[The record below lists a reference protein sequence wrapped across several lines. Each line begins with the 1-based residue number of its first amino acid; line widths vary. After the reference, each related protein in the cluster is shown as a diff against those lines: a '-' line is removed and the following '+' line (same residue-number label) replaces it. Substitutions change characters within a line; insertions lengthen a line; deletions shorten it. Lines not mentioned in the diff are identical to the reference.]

1 MSLLVMSNNLIDY
14 TLCGYSELSQ
24 GMSIVR
30 LDIAD
35 DKPISFP
42 KDKVRL
48 IVVPAYHQASV
59 ILNLRF
65 ALLGNNH
72 IERRVDIQ
80 LYLSMYAGHLLV
92 L

>member
-1 MSLLVMSNNLIDY
+1 MSLLVMSNNLIDD

-24 GMSIVR
+24 GMSIVG

-48 IVVPAYHQASV
+48 IIMSAYHQASV

-65 ALLGNNH
+65 ELFGNNH
-72 IERRVDIQ
+72 IERRVD
-80 LYLSMYAGHLLV
+80 V
-92 L
+92 

>member
-1 MSLLVMSNNLIDY
+1 MSLLVVSNNLIND

-48 IVVPAYHQASV
+48 IVVSANHQSSV

-65 ALLGNNH
+65 ELLGDNH
-72 IERRVDIQ
+72 IE
-80 LYLSMYAGHLLV
+80 
-92 L
+92 

>member
-1 MSLLVMSNNLIDY
+1 MSLPVVSNNLIDD

-24 GMSIVR
+24 GMSIVG

-42 KDKVRL
+42 KDEVRL
-48 IVVPAYHQASV
+48 IIMSAYHQASV

-65 ALLGNNH
+65 ELFGNNH
-72 IERRVDIQ
+72 IERRVD
-80 LYLSMYAGHLLV
+80 V
-92 L
+92 

>member
-1 MSLLVMSNNLIDY
+1 MSLFVVSNNLIDD

-35 DKPISFP
+35 DKFISFP
-42 KDKVRL
+42 KDEVRL
-48 IVVPAYHQASV
+48 IVVSANHQSSV

-65 ALLGNNH
+65 ELLRNNH
-72 IERRVDIQ
+72 IE
-80 LYLSMYAGHLLV
+80 
-92 L
+92 

>member
-24 GMSIVR
+24 GMSIVG

-42 KDKVRL
+42 KDKVWL
-48 IVVPAYHQASV
+48 IVVSAYHQASA

-65 ALLGNNH
+65 ELLGNNH